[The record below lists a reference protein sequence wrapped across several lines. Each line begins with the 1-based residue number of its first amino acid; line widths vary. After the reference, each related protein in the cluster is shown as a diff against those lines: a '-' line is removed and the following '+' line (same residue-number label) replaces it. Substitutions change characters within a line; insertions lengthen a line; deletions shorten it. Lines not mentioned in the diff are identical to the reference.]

1 VIYERLCRFAE
12 RVPLFNRIEGRQR
25 NKELQRAVKFLSPLM
40 SLTSRGVVSAAYLS
54 SSSSLAFVLLALYL
68 FQVGLILAIP
78 LALMLAVLIYY
89 LLVNYPVSLM
99 NGYRLSLSEEADLVY
114 EQFILVFQSGG
125 TIFDAIEMVA
135 DSDHPYLSKAFKD
148 IIRKV
153 NLGIA
158 PEESLREF
166 ASNQPSDDL
175 RRYFT
180 AILSALEKKTD
191 LLESLSG
198 ESYEADMTL
207 RQKNLELESRLLV
220 IAALATYMPIVF
232 TLGVSLGGYATNPV
246 ILLVAPLFV
255 AIVAGMSRRFTGQF
269 SAYFDRP
276 RDISVVGPTQRE
288 IREEYDEFLNFLIL
302 LGERLTQGDTLE
314 VALAETRESLE
325 PEAKRLVDIA
335 VHAIYQEQRSSA
347 EAISQAAEAA
357 LGQGVAGMLRMISAM
372 CETSTSQAG
381 PRISKIATRL
391 VKRSAVAKERDSIIA
406 AQRIKVYLLTLTS
419 AAVLG
424 MLASLAP
431 FLSIAS
437 LLSGEFSFT
446 GSILTIQEIAPLIV
460 ALGVTTFSTG
470 FLNTRMVGGSRP
482 FLVAL
487 ACLLL
492 FWIAFM
498 LSSGLMGLSLV

>member
-1 VIYERLCRFAE
+1 
-12 RVPLFNRIEGRQR
+12 
-25 NKELQRAVKFLSPLM
+25 
-40 SLTSRGVVSAAYLS
+40 
-54 SSSSLAFVLLALYL
+54 
-68 FQVGLILAIP
+68 
-78 LALMLAVLIYY
+78 
-89 LLVNYPVSLM
+89 
-99 NGYRLSLSEEADLVY
+99 
-114 EQFILVFQSGG
+114 
-125 TIFDAIEMVA
+125 
-135 DSDHPYLSKAFKD
+135 
-148 IIRKV
+148 
-153 NLGIA
+153 
-158 PEESLREF
+158 
-166 ASNQPSDDL
+166 
-175 RRYFT
+175 
-180 AILSALEKKTD
+180 
-191 LLESLSG
+191 
-198 ESYEADMTL
+198 
-207 RQKNLELESRLLV
+207 
-220 IAALATYMPIVF
+220 
-232 TLGVSLGGYATNPV
+232 LGGYATNPV

-325 PEAKRLVDIA
+325 PEARRLVDIV

-357 LGQGVAGMLRMISAM
+357 LGQRVSGMLRMISA
-372 CETSTSQAG
+372 
-381 PRISKIATRL
+381 
-391 VKRSAVAKERDSIIA
+391 VAKERDTIIA
-406 AQRIKVYLLTLTS
+406 AQRMKVYLLTLTS

-446 GSILTIQEIAPLIV
+446 GGILTIQEIAPLIV